1 MSPLPP
7 LSAVRAFE
15 AAARHESFTRAAE
28 ELGMTQAAISYQ
40 IKLLEERVGGP
51 LFLRGP
57 RGVTLS
63 DLGRRAAPAVTQA
76 FAQLRAAFAE
86 LSETAEGVLTITALG
101 TFATNWLVPR
111 LGTFQLQHPKLAV
124 KLEASNELVDFSRA
138 EVDVG
143 IRSGHGKWPGL
154 AAHALFPSAF
164 TPMLSPRLLERRGPL
179 QSPADLLKLPLI
191 DPTDVWWLE
200 WFAEAGVPSPDL
212 SNRVEM
218 RVENQQLT
226 GRAAL
231 AGQGVAIL
239 MPVFFADELASGLL
253 VQPFPLV
260 RTSPVGYW
268 LVYLESRRRSPKIR
282 AFRDWL
288 LGAIGEDNER
298 VGLKP

>member
-1 MSPLPP
+1 MASLPP

-15 AAARHESFTRAAE
+15 AAARHQSFTRAAE

-40 IKLLEERVGGP
+40 IKLLEERVGAP

-57 RGVTLS
+57 RGVALT
-63 DLGRRAAPAVTQA
+63 DLGRRAAPAVSQA

-86 LSETAEGVLTITALG
+86 LSDTAEGILTITALG

-111 LGTFQLQHPKLAV
+111 LGAFQLAHPKLAV
-124 KLEASNELVDFSRA
+124 KLDGSNELVDFSRV

-154 AAHALFPSAF
+154 VAHSLFPAAF
-164 TPMLSPRLLERRGPL
+164 TPMLSPRLLERWGPL
-179 QSPADLLKLPLI
+179 QAPADLLKLPLI

-200 WFAEAGVPSPDL
+200 WFAEAGLPSPDL

-218 RVENQQLT
+218 QVENQQLT
-226 GRAAL
+226 ARAAL
-231 AGQGVAIL
+231 TGQGVAIL
-239 MPVFFADELASGLL
+239 MPAFFADELGSGLL

-260 RTSPVGYW
+260 RTSPVSYW

-288 LGAIGEDNER
+288 LGAIGKGTDPT
-298 VGLKP
+298 GSKP

>member
-1 MSPLPP
+1 MAPLPP

-15 AAARHESFTRAAE
+15 AAARHQSFTRAAE

-57 RGVTLS
+57 RGVALT
-63 DLGRRAAPAVTQA
+63 DLGRRAAPAVSQA

-86 LSETAEGVLTITALG
+86 LSETAEGILTITALG

-111 LGTFQLQHPKLAV
+111 LGAFQLAHPKLAV
-124 KLEASNELVDFSRA
+124 KLDASNELVDFSRV

-154 AAHALFPSAF
+154 VAHALFPAAF
-164 TPMLSPRLLERRGPL
+164 TPMLSPRLLERWGPL

-191 DPTDVWWLE
+191 DPTDAWWLE

-218 RVENQQLT
+218 RVENQQLA

-231 AGQGVAIL
+231 TGQGVAIL
-239 MPVFFADELASGLL
+239 MPAFFADELGSGLL

-260 RTSPVGYW
+260 RTSPVSYW
-268 LVYLESRRRSPKIR
+268 LVYLESRRRSLKIR

-288 LGAIGEDNER
+288 LGAIGEGTDRE
-298 VGLKP
+298 GATP